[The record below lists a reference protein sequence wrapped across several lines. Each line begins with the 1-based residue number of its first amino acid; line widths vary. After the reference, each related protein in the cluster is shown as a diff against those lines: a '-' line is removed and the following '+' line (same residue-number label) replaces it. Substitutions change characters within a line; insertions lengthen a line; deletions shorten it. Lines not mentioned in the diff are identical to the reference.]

1 MPELPEVETV
11 VRDLSPLVVG
21 RTIRKVR
28 HGKKRLRKPWQPR
41 WNRHLTGVG
50 VAGIRRRGKW
60 IVVELSTSSRLVVH
74 LGMTGQFTATLA
86 ADPVPDHTHIV
97 FELNGDSELRFRD
110 PRRFGSIV
118 LYPDESAVEEFFHGI
133 GLGPEPFDLDAAYFR
148 EAVQRSNRTLKAILL
163 DQQVV
168 AGVGNIYADE
178 SCGRSGLHPSRRGCT
193 LTDDEADRLR
203 EAIAAVLTTAIVR
216 RGSTIRDYVGG
227 SGLRGGFQN
236 EFRVY
241 GRTGEPCDLCRTP
254 IECIRLSGRSSHFCP
269 ACQKAAAPSRKS
281 GKRPVLATGSTVPV
295 P

>member
-11 VRDLSPLVVG
+11 VRDLLPLIVG

-41 WNRHLTGVG
+41 WSRPLTGATVTG
-50 VAGIRRRGKW
+50 MRRRGKW
-60 IVVELSTSSRLVVH
+60 IVMELSTASRLVVH
-74 LGMTGQFTATLA
+74 LGMTGQFTAIPA
-86 ADPVPDHTHIV
+86 AEPLSDHTHIV
-97 FELNGDSELRFRD
+97 FELDGDGELRFRD

-118 LYPDESAVEEFFHGI
+118 LYPDESAVEEFFEGI
-133 GLGPEPFDLDAAYFR
+133 SLGPEPFDLDAAYFR
-148 EAVQRSNRTLKAILL
+148 EEVQRSNRTLKAILL
-163 DQQVV
+163 DQRVV

-193 LTDDEADRLR
+193 LTDIEADRLR
-203 EAIAAVLTTAIVR
+203 EAIAAVLTAAIVR

-241 GRTGEPCDLCRTP
+241 GRTGEPCDVCRAP
-254 IECIRLSGRSSHFCP
+254 IECIRLSGRASHFCP
-269 ACQKAAAPSRKS
+269 DCQTIGSRSRRGGKSPAVSTRAAPVS
-281 GKRPVLATGSTVPV
+281 
-295 P
+295 

>member
-11 VRDLSPLVVG
+11 VRDLLPLVVG

-41 WNRHLTGVG
+41 WNRPLTG
-50 VAGIRRRGKW
+50 ATMTGIRRRGKW
-60 IVVELSTSSRLVVH
+60 IVMELSTSSRLVVH
-74 LGMTGQFTATLA
+74 LGMTGQFTATPA
-86 ADPVPDHTHIV
+86 AEPVPDHTHIV
-97 FELNGDSELRFRD
+97 FELDEDSELRFRD

-118 LYPDESAVEEFFHGI
+118 LYPDESAVEEFFQGI

-163 DQQVV
+163 DQRVV

-178 SCGRSGLHPSRRGCT
+178 SCGRSGLHPSRRGCS
-193 LTDDEADRLR
+193 LTDIEVDRLR
-203 EAIAAVLTTAIVR
+203 AAIPAVLTMAIAR

-241 GRTGEPCDLCRTP
+241 GRTGEPCDVCRAA
-254 IECIRLSGRSSHFCP
+254 IECIRLSGRASHFCP
-269 ACQKAAAPSRKS
+269 DCQSIGSRS
-281 GKRPVLATGSTVPV
+281 WSGGKRPAISTGTVPV
-295 P
+295 S